1 MAGKN
6 YAKGVPMGDNQIQF
20 TTDAPPAVAALGTT
34 VRSTVATAGASSIL
48 VLTQDT
54 TAIEVGASG
63 GPGFIKWLSQSV
75 VDSSVAGT
83 SVISAAVGSNYDHM
97 IANDTVRR
105 FVIPISTTPT
115 SQTSAM
121 GANRANG
128 LFPNVA
134 IIGTSSILVTQYGSS
149 NSY

>member
-6 YAKGVPMGDNQIQF
+6 YAKGLPMGDNQIPF
-20 TTDAPPAVAALGTT
+20 TTDAPPAVAAIASTT
-34 VRSTVATAGASSIL
+34 RENGVTSSIL

-54 TAIEVGASG
+54 TSIEIAAATAPV
-63 GPGFIKWLSQSV
+63 FLKWLSQAT

-83 SVISAAVGSNYDHM
+83 SVISAAGTANYDHV
-97 IANDTVRR
+97 IPTATTRR
-105 FVIPISTTPT
+105 FVVPIFSIPS

-128 LFPNVA
+128 LYPNVA
-134 IIGTSSILVTQYGSS
+134 TITTPIASVFLTQYGSS